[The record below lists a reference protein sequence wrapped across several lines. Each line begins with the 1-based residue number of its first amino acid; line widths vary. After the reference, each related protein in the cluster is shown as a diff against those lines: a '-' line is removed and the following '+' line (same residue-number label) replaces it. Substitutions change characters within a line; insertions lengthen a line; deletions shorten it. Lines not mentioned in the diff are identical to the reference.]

1 MYGALWR
8 ALPGPAWL
16 KAAVLV
22 VAAAAIV
29 AALMTWVFPWVD
41 GMLSDQDGTVTGT

>member
-16 KAAVLV
+16 RVILMLGLVAAVV
-22 VAAAAIV
+22 F
-29 AALMTWVFPWVD
+29 ALFTWVFPWIDALINPINV
-41 GMLSDQDGTVTGT
+41 TVE